1 MTTTPNHKP
10 STDEDVP
17 HYALPP
23 AHRCR
28 NCQRPWPCP
37 EAQMNL
43 VTEFYGDPVG
53 LAVYLGRMYE
63 VAIADRTALGL
74 TVDPAPMYQRYLGW
88 IRMARRPTRH

>member
-1 MTTTPNHKP
+1 MTTP
-10 STDEDVP
+10 DETRTAGQETP

-23 AHRCR
+23 EHRCR

-37 EAQMNL
+37 SAQLNL

-63 VAIADRTALGL
+63 VAIADRTKVGL
-74 TVDPAPMYQRYLGW
+74 STDHAEMYRRYLGW
-88 IRMARRPTRH
+88 IRMTRRPTRH